1 MKVTLFFL
9 LLFQIILF
17 DSCTM
22 KYQEIY
28 PDELEEIISSS
39 ENSDHVLLDVRT
51 PQEFN
56 QGHIPGAVLIDI
68 YDPQFKQKV
77 GQLDKD
83 KTYYVVC
90 RSGNRSGKACEVMYD
105 MGFRSL
111 FNVERGMLEWMGEV
125 E

>member
-1 MKVTLFFL
+1 MKLYLLSIFL
-9 LLFQIILF
+9 SLSF

-28 PDELEEIISSS
+28 PDELEEILSSS
-39 ENSDHVLLDVRT
+39 DNNDYVLLDVRT
-51 PQEFN
+51 PQEYN

-77 GQLDKD
+77 NELDKD
-83 KTYYVVC
+83 KTLYVVC
-90 RSGNRSGKACEVMYD
+90 RSGNRSRQACEIMHD

-111 FNVERGMLEWMGEV
+111 FNVEKGMLGWVGNIE
-125 E
+125 